1 MPKLGTTHSSSLA
14 FYNIYIYIIT
24 LVFILQ
30 YSTYFLPFFLPKM
43 CQNKPPISPTVPL
56 GAVAAEP
63 PVPVVPTPPGP
74 ASYSFPPFPNHLPQ
88 GEWSSG
94 LCDCVATA
102 FLPCV
107 TMGKIAHMVDR
118 GTIYM
123 IYIALG
129 YAGCA
134 SMYGCTYRT
143 KLRGLFGLPEGSIPD
158 GLVHCLCCFCAL
170 CQDYRELK
178 NRGADPSL
186 E

>member
-1 MPKLGTTHSSSLA
+1 
-14 FYNIYIYIIT
+14 
-24 LVFILQ
+24 
-30 YSTYFLPFFLPKM
+30 M
-43 CQNKPPISPTVPL
+43 CQNKPPISPTLPL

-63 PVPVVPTPPGP
+63 PVPVVPPPPGL
-74 ASYSFPPFPNHLPQ
+74 ASYSFPPFPNQLPQ

-94 LCDCVATA
+94 LCDCLDDPSICVATA

-118 GTIYM
+118 GTISCFAASM

-186 E
+186 GWEVNVEKWNQEGITAPPVVEPGMAR